1 MNKITNIKMDKKILI
16 TGATGF
22 VGRNL
27 AKELVSRGYETTILV
42 RNIEKSEKIKELQKT
57 TKILFSLEDKKIE
70 INDSKI
76 LIHCAWENVKNINDM
91 THIEKQFLSHYKFI
105 KKMIES
111 GIKKVVVTGT
121 CYEYGLQYGPIQAN
135 AVTKPNTPYALSKDY
150 LHKSL
155 QLLKKDYEFELIWAR
170 LFYIYGE
177 GQNQKSILPQLDA
190 AIKKSEKDFNMS
202 LGEQLFDYSDVKDVA
217 KKIANLLQK
226 KNGTY
231 NICSG
236 KPISLRRL
244 VEIRILEKNSKI
256 KLNLGYYNYRPE
268 DSIAIWG
275 IPGGGG

>member
-1 MNKITNIKMDKKILI
+1 MNNITNIKMDMKILI

-22 VGRNL
+22 VGRSL

-42 RNIEKSEKIKELQKT
+42 RNVEKSKRIKELQET
-57 TKILFSLEDKKIE
+57 TKILFSLEDEKIE

-91 THIEKQFLSHYKFI
+91 THIEKQFLHHYKFI
-105 KKMIES
+105 KKMIEN
-111 GIKKVVVTGT
+111 GIKKVIVTGT

-135 AVTKPNTPYALSKDY
+135 AITMPNTPYALSKDY

-155 QLLKKDYEFELIWAR
+155 QLLQKNYEFELIWAR
-170 LFYIYGE
+170 LFYIYGKD
-177 GQNQKSILPQLDA
+177 QNDKSILPQLNA
-190 AIKKSEKDFNMS
+190 AINKSEQIFNMS
-202 LGEQLFDYSDVKDVA
+202 LGEQLFDYMDVKDVA
-217 KKIANLLQK
+217 KKLANLINK
-226 KNGTY
+226 KNGSY

-244 VEIRILEKNSKI
+244 AETIIHEKNSKI
-256 KLNLGYYNYRPE
+256 KLNLGYYKYRPD

-275 IPGGGG
+275 IPGGSD